1 MVHCG
6 QGSSARLRFWTKTLF
21 RRGTM
26 NAIIGVMSALNPLG
40 RISTARVNR
49 VPSPAGS
56 TVYVIRGCSPA
67 KSP

>member
-40 RISTARVNR
+40 RISLVFRSYAAAAAQAR
-49 VPSPAGS
+49 A
-56 TVYVIRGCSPA
+56 
-67 KSP
+67 